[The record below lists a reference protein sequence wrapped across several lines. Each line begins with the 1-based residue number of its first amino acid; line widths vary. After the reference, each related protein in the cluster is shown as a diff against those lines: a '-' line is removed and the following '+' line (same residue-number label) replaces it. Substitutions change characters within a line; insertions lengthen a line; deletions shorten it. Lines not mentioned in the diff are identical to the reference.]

1 MNITQLTVL
10 GFELNGAIDSGNYQN
25 ISIKDI
31 QREIENGSIL
41 EYLEKELGRD
51 ILGDFSI
58 QEKNELKEH
67 WESLENVTVSTEF
80 LVKNNGLNL
89 LIAYVLEGI
98 QNGTSR
104 DGRLPTQRQ

>member
-31 QREIENGSIL
+31 QREIENGSIF

-51 ILGDFSI
+51 IFGDFSI